1 MRARTTGKRA
11 WPRSKSGR
19 QQLREVEIVALE
31 AVILHLAVAAEVN
44 GVEAV
49 AEALDVALRELRG
62 EFGEHRALQLEPFV
76 GEVAAVMI
84 VVEHHQRP
92 RTVMKWPPA
101 SEVRRPDFTASS
113 ASVEVLMPLNHASAP
128 GLPPRFSKAVMAPN
142 AIRSL
147 PAQTSLAS
155 G

>member
-49 AEALDVALRELRG
+49 AAALDVALRELRG

-76 GEVAAVMI
+76 GEVAAVA
-84 VVEHHQRP
+84 VVIDQPQRP
-92 RTVMKWPPA
+92 RPVMQWLQQ
-101 SEVRRPDFTASS
+101 SEV
-113 ASVEVLMPLNHASAP
+113 
-128 GLPPRFSKAVMAPN
+128 
-142 AIRSL
+142 
-147 PAQTSLAS
+147 QT
-155 G
+155 

>member
-1 MRARTTGKRA
+1 MRVAPMRPQTTWTRT
-11 WPRSKSGR
+11 WSRSKPGR

-31 AVILHLAVAAEVN
+31 AGILYLAVAAEVD
-44 GVEAV
+44 GVEAT

-92 RTVMKWPPA
+92 RA
-101 SEVRRPDFTASS
+101 GDEVAAGERGQAPRFD
-113 ASVEVLMPLNHASAP
+113 PLNHASAP
-128 GLPPRFSKAVMAPN
+128 GLPPRFSKAAMAPN

-147 PAQTSLAS
+147 PA
-155 G
+155 